1 MLSKKERTMDRYK
14 KAGAEMR
21 LLKTLGGNAAVD
33 ISLVLSAA
41 DTDKFLKALRM
52 IEEVSLRAE
61 DNMFRDHPELP
72 DEYVDV
78 FFGDTDKKPR
88 TIQTVRHKQLRQLG
102 FKVYVLDNKEQIGG
116 IIDDIIKG

>member
-61 DNMFRDHPELP
+61 DNIFRDHPALP

-78 FFGDTDKKPR
+78 FSGDTDKKPR
-88 TIQTVRHKQLRQLG
+88 NGV
-102 FKVYVLDNKEQIGG
+102 DEMM
-116 IIDDIIKG
+116 IDMAIEIASEYAKRKNN

>member
-1 MLSKKERTMDRYK
+1 MLNKKERTMDRYK

-21 LLKTLGGNAAVD
+21 LLKTICGKTAVD

-41 DTDKFLKALRM
+41 GTDKFLKALRM
-52 IEEVSLRAE
+52 IEEVSSKAE
-61 DNMFRDHPELP
+61 DNMFRDHPDLP

-88 TIQTVRHKQLRQLG
+88 NGV
-102 FKVYVLDNKEQIGG
+102 DEMM
-116 IIDDIIKG
+116 IDMALEVASEYAKRKNN

>member
-1 MLSKKERTMDRYK
+1 MLSKKERTMERYK

-21 LLKTLGGNAAVD
+21 LLKTLGGNTAVD
-33 ISLVLSAA
+33 LSLVLSAA

-52 IEEVSLRAE
+52 IEEVSVRAE

-88 TIQTVRHKQLRQLG
+88 NSV
-102 FKVYVLDNKEQIGG
+102 DEMM
-116 IIDDIIKG
+116 IDMAIETASEYAKRKNN